1 MSFRANPLLVNIYDT
16 LRKKFDPEDKALFQM
31 QVPAQLLDRS
41 AFHYDGSDSDFAQRT
56 KLSSVA
62 DTEFGLT
69 DGMLELS
76 SIVDGPN
83 GNKLSKKYD
92 QVLSGLMMA
101 NEEANLDQASEAL
114 QQAPCMMLERS

>member
-1 MSFRANPLLVNIYDT
+1 MSFQADPLLVNIYDA

-41 AFHYDGSDSDFAQRT
+41 AFHYDRGDSDFAQRT
-56 KLSSVA
+56 KPSSVA
-62 DTEFGLT
+62 NAEFGLT

-92 QVLSGLMMA
+92 
-101 NEEANLDQASEAL
+101 
-114 QQAPCMMLERS
+114 

>member
-1 MSFRANPLLVNIYDT
+1 MSQALLTISSTATHCMYFSATMSFQADPLLVNIYDA

-56 KLSSVA
+56 KPSSVA
-62 DTEFGLT
+62 NAEFGLT

-92 QVLSGLMMA
+92 
-101 NEEANLDQASEAL
+101 
-114 QQAPCMMLERS
+114 